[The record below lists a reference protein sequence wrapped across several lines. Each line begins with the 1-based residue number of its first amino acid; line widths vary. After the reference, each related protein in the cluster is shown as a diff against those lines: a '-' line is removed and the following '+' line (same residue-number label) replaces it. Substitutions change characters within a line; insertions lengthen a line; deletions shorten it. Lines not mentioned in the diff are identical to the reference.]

1 MQRQSRRALLARTTL
16 AELQNRYSTDVVGS
30 NPRLGTNYIDA
41 RVKRVREHTIRA
53 CMAAVGN
60 CSARSRLRVG
70 KALRARLEAEVAELR
85 DRLEQERGQRGLRAV
100 PSPPAMIA

>member
-41 RVKRVREHTIRA
+41 RVKESEQHTIRA

-60 CSARSRLRVG
+60 CSARTLRVG